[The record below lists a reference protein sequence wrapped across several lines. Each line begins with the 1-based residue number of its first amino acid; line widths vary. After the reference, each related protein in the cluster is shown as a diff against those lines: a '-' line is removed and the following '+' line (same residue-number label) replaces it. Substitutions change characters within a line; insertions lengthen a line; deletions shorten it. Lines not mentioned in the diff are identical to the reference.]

1 MARLSGALLV
11 GPAGLRPVR
20 NKDGAVVWKVNRG
33 MPIRYSLGDVLKD
46 LK

>member
-11 GPAGLRPVR
+11 GPA
-20 NKDGAVVWKVNRG
+20 GAVVWKVNRG